1 MADHHDL
8 IVRRVVTSLE
18 QRNDPEALVWRYFDQ
33 DRDAVI
39 EAAQQ
44 TLEATR
50 EDSSR
55 ERVEAAVDRE
65 LVEALRF
72 PISPAGGLP
81 AYLCIYKG
89 RVAALLAT
97 VTAVLTALVWT
108 LL

>member
-18 QRNDPEALVWRYFDQ
+18 ESNDPEALVWNYFDE
-33 DRDAVI
+33 DREAVI
-39 EAAQQ
+39 DAAQQ

-72 PISPAGGLP
+72 PVSPAGGLP
-81 AYLCIYKG
+81 AYLYIYRG
-89 RVAALLAT
+89 RVAALLA
-97 VTAVLTALVWT
+97 AVSAT
-108 LL
+108 LSVAWVLL

>member
-18 QRNDPEALVWRYFDQ
+18 EKNDPEALVWRYFDE

-72 PISPAGGLP
+72 PLRPAGGLP
-81 AYLCIYKG
+81 AYLYIYRG
-89 RVAALLAT
+89 RLAALLAT
-97 VTAVLTALVWT
+97 VTVVLSALVW
-108 LL
+108 LLL

>member
-8 IVRRVVTSLE
+8 IVRRVVTSLDE
-18 QRNDPEALVWRYFDQ
+18 SNDPEALVWNYFDE

-55 ERVEAAVDRE
+55 ERLEAAVDRE

-72 PISPAGGLP
+72 PMNPAGGLP
-81 AYLCIYKG
+81 AYLYIYRG
-89 RVAALLAT
+89 RVAAALAA
-97 VTAVLTALVWT
+97 VSAVLSVAW
-108 LL
+108 LLL

>member
-18 QRNDPEALVWRYFDQ
+18 ESNDPEALVWNYFDE
-33 DRDAVI
+33 DREAVI
-39 EAAQQ
+39 DAAQQ

-72 PISPAGGLP
+72 PVSPAGGLP
-81 AYLCIYKG
+81 AYLYIYRG
-89 RVAALLAT
+89 RVAALLA
-97 VTAVLTALVWT
+97 AVSAT
-108 LL
+108 LSVAWGLL

>member
-18 QRNDPEALVWRYFDQ
+18 ESNDPEALVWNYFDE
-33 DRDAVI
+33 DREAVI
-39 EAAQQ
+39 DAAQQ

-72 PISPAGGLP
+72 PVSPAGGLP
-81 AYLCIYKG
+81 AYLYIYRG
-89 RVAALLAT
+89 RVAALLA
-97 VTAVLTALVWT
+97 AVSAT
-108 LL
+108 LSVAWLLL

>member
-18 QRNDPEALVWRYFDQ
+18 ETNDPEALVWQYFDQ
-33 DRDAVI
+33 DRDAVV

-50 EDSSR
+50 EDASR
-55 ERVEAAVDRE
+55 DRVEAAVDRE

-72 PISPAGGLP
+72 PANPPGGIPASL
-81 AYLCIYKG
+81 YIHRG
-89 RVAALLAT
+89 RVAALIAT
-97 VTAVLTALVWT
+97 VSALTAT
-108 LL
+108 LTWLLS